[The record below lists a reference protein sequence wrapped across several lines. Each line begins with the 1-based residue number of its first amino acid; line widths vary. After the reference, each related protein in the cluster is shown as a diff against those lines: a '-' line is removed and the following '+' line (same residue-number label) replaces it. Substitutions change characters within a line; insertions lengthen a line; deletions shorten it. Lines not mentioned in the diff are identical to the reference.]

1 MAPAFLALQKQAF
14 SPKNFKFHAG
24 FEKYHFGNFSVWSE
38 MAMPC
43 QCGPQESFTGIQNKF
58 FLVAN
63 QSLERLE
70 GKTKQKGPIS
80 FKGSIWLNTSVLRD
94 VHMMIV
100 RNAENFEKGR
110 KLCVIFPSLK
120 NIDRFPTVQ
129 NKHTVKKCTQL
140 MRKMLQKLPT
150 LDNSA

>member
-1 MAPAFLALQKQAF
+1 MQDLKSTILAIFQYGLRWPCPVSVAL
-14 SPKNFKFHAG
+14 KNPSQEFKI
-24 FEKYHFGNFSVWSE
+24 N
-38 MAMPC
+38 
-43 QCGPQESFTGIQNKF
+43 F

-129 NKHTVKKCTQL
+129 NKHTEKNAHSVCVKCCKSSQPWTI
-140 MRKMLQKLPT
+140 MRKDWCSK
-150 LDNSA
+150 SV